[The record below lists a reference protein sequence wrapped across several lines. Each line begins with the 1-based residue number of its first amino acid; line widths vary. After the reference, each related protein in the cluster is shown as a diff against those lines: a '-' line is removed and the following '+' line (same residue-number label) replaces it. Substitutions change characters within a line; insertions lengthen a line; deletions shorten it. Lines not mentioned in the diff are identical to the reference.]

1 MGARQK
7 NVVYCSSLSCNASR
21 EVARRLRKEAQLS
34 DVFVLEGGWEAWMKK
49 KMNKTPNAQRPTSN
63 VERLEHSTLG
73 VERSALDVRRFLW
86 RILDFA
92 LAGIFIYAGALKA
105 IDPVQ
110 FASDIDNY
118 KLLPWPVSVAVAF
131 YLPWLEIFCALG
143 LVFRFLYRGALSILS
158 ASIVVFTLATIAAK
172 VRGLDITCGCFG
184 HASQNWSFPAH
195 LITNLAILAG
205 LLALLFKAMSRNRV
219 QKAV

>member
-1 MGARQK
+1 M
-7 NVVYCSSLSCNASR
+7 
-21 EVARRLRKEAQLS
+21 AQ
-34 DVFVLEGGWEAWMKK
+34 EEQMK
-49 KMNKTPNAQRPTSN
+49 QTSN
-63 VERLEHSTLG
+63 IEPRTSNIELPRDVGSLG
-73 VERSALDVRRFLW
+73 VWRFLW

-92 LAGIFIYAGALKA
+92 VAGIFIYAGALKA

-118 KLLPWPVSVAVAF
+118 KILPWPISVALAF

-143 LVFRFLYRGALSILS
+143 LMFRFLYRGALSILS

-184 HASQNWSFPAH
+184 HASQHWSFPAH
-195 LITNLAILAG
+195 LASNLAILVA
-205 LLALLFKAMSRNRV
+205 LLALFFAYARKRGIG
-219 QKAV
+219 QQ

>member
-1 MGARQK
+1 MKTAEK
-7 NVVYCSSLSCNASR
+7 LPTINY
-21 EVARRLRKEAQLS
+21 QLS
-34 DVFVLEGGWEAWMKK
+34 T
-49 KMNKTPNAQRPTSN
+49 N
-63 VERLEHSTLG
+63 
-73 VERSALDVRRFLW
+73 RRFVW
-86 RILDFA
+86 RIVDFA
-92 LAGIFIYAGALKA
+92 VAGIFIYAGALKA

-118 KLLPWPVSVAVAF
+118 KMLPWSVSVALAF

-205 LLALLFKAMSRNRV
+205 LLLLSFKATSGHRL
-219 QKAV
+219 QSAV